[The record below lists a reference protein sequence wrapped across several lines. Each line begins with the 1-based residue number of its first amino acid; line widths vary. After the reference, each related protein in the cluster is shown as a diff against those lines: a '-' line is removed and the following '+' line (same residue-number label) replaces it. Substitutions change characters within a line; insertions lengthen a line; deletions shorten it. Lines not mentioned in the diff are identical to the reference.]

1 MSGNTAA
8 SSSYS
13 SLEGVEGAVKAQK
26 KYFAAGSYQAAD
38 YTQEGPNKS
47 NTALSA
53 CDIMNLCSNE
63 VILLVLLHMLST
75 CHASMLSR

>member
-38 YTQEGPNKS
+38 YTQQKTS
-47 NTALSA
+47 KKAL
-53 CDIMNLCSNE
+53 INP
-63 VILLVLLHMLST
+63 IQH
-75 CHASMLSR
+75 